1 MSRKGTIKDPK
12 LKYNFMQI
20 LKESR
25 QLVDDLN
32 DQTEFQVDK
41 VLEEDKQSE
50 EKAEDPNKLAN
61 IASKTTSI
69 IQSEYLRPDK

>member
-1 MSRKGTIKDPK
+1 
-12 LKYNFMQI
+12 MQI